1 VIYQSRRRWA
11 AVVATLAVTVVA
23 AGCGSSSNSSSS
35 AASSASSAAPP
46 ATSSS
51 TSAAAPAA
59 SSGSGAGA
67 GNTDHVTNYLSFIGG
82 KAGKADASL
91 TPVQIGWINQQGGTS
106 SIGPLATTGAQMAV
120 NYVNNELG
128 GVDGHP
134 IKLVTCFIQSAEE
147 QGTTC
152 GQQMLAN
159 KQISVINTGAVA
171 IGIQSFFSTL
181 GAAKPVITGV
191 AATAVDAAQK
201 NAIVLFGDAS
211 HVLGPLGTYGGTVL
225 HAKTAA
231 IIYANEPGLSNGAQ
245 AIAAALEKEGVK
257 AKLVGYD
264 ESNPDLIGP
273 LTSAGATTADMI
285 IPQTD
290 ANGCVNMAKALK
302 QLGITDA
309 KKIVSNP
316 LCLSGIVLKGLGDF
330 PIWTYSIASS
340 LYGDLSDP
348 GEVAYHKVAAK
359 YTTPGDAPDPWTQ
372 VGFGQMLTTIRFL
385 NELGYGHITPAAV
398 LAKAKSFTGPVPL
411 GAPSLDCGKY
421 PSAPGVCNDRTQF
434 YTYSGKGKF
443 VKSAG
448 WLQPPS

>member
-1 VIYQSRRRWA
+1 VINPMRRWLTAPVAILAAA
-11 AVVATLAVTVVA
+11 AVV
-23 AGCGSSSNSSSS
+23 AGCGSSSSSSS
-35 AASSASSAAPP
+35 SSTASATSSAAPA
-46 ATSSS
+46 ATSSA
-51 TSAAAPAA
+51 TSAAPAA
-59 SSGSGAGA
+59 SSGTGA
-67 GNTDHVTNYLSFIGG
+67 GNADHVTNYLSFIGG
-82 KAGKADASL
+82 KAGPADSSL
-91 TPVQIGWINQQGGTS
+91 PPVQIGWINQQGGTS

-120 NYVNNELG
+120 NYVNKELG

-134 IKLVTCFIQSAEE
+134 VKLVECFIQSAEE

-159 KQISVINTGAVA
+159 KQVSVVDSGAVA

-181 GAAKPVITGV
+181 GGAKPVITGV
-191 AATAVDAAQK
+191 ATTAVDAAQK
-201 NAIVLFGDAS
+201 NAVVLFGDAS

-231 IIYANEPGLSNGAQ
+231 IIYANAPGLSNGAQ

-273 LTSAGATTADMI
+273 LTSAGASTADMI

-290 ANGCVNMAKALK
+290 ASGCVNMAKALK
-302 QLGITDA
+302 QLGINDA

-316 LCLSGIVLKGLGDF
+316 LCLSGEVVKGLGDF

-340 LYGDLSDP
+340 LYGDPTDP
-348 GEVAYHKVAAK
+348 GMAAYMKVAAK
-359 YTTPGDAPDPWTQ
+359 YTTPGDAPDPW
-372 VGFGQMLTTIRFL
+372 VIVSFGQLMTTIRFL
-385 NELGYGHITPAAV
+385 NELGYGHITSAGV
-398 LAKAKSFTGPVPL
+398 QAKAKSFTGPVPL
-411 GAPSLDCGKY
+411 GAPALDCGKY

-434 YTYSGKGKF
+434 FTYSGKGKF
-443 VKSAG
+443 VKAAG
-448 WLQPPS
+448 WLQPPT